1 MNKDNT
7 TAVDNQFLRN
17 SKVVDF
23 FIALVEW
30 ASWKFLAVTT
40 AVLAFSLFDSF
51 LQAHVPTQYI
61 MWGRALGI
69 VLIFLLVDAGL
80 DKMLAYHFKEKQL
93 MKKAK
98 SNNTFKRQF
107 MKSIGWLIAIRIL
120 LTATS
125 SLWAAPATSGMI
137 TKDNQ
142 ASSYTNQIA
151 SLDRM
156 DSTELAKA
164 TTLLQELKDNEQT
177 RIADAEAFA
186 KSAWQKAYNK
196 GDRYQRA
203 SYDKE
208 AYAWIC
214 NRVNKDAK
222 DQKYCKQLKQ
232 AVQDGKD
239 KIAYEKSRVSELE
252 ASISGRSNPI
262 RDSMRLSLAG
272 LATSA
277 NQQYLRDY
285 QNNKNIIYILDL
297 FAVLLGIATTRLRVK
312 RRLAAGDHQEDKK
325 NLLFLLGQA
334 TEKKKQDAIN
344 WLEEQIGLDIDGDGH
359 IGDPEKE
366 EKKEPSPLPSQQFL
380 MDLVQTLVKKEE
392 QAIGKDPIVVQGF
405 HNKDTPPFSKNTVES
420 NDKDVATNVATSN
433 IKNLDIEAQA
443 WIQLLRKANSDL
455 SIQKKRRQ
463 TPKVKENIDNLM
475 QTFTTAQQKLEGLG
489 LDPSNIL
496 VKRK

>member
-98 SNNTFKRQF
+98 SNNTFKKQF

-177 RIADAEAFA
+177 RIANAEAFA

-208 AYAWIC
+208 GYGWLC
-214 NRVNKDAK
+214 NRVNKDGK

-239 KIAYEKSRVSELE
+239 KIDYEKSRVSELE

-334 TEKKKQDAIN
+334 AEKKKQDAIN

-359 IGDPEKE
+359 IGEPEKE
-366 EKKEPSPLPSQQFL
+366 DKKEPSPLPSQDVNLELLQL
-380 MDLVQTLVKKEE
+380 LLQSKGNPPVVVKGFNRE
-392 QAIGKDPIVVQGF
+392 QD
-405 HNKDTPPFSKNTVES
+405 FSKNIASATVPHS
-420 NDKDVATNVATSN
+420 THVATNVATTN
-433 IKNLDIEAQA
+433 MNDLDIEATA
-443 WIQLLRKANSDL
+443 WINLYRKANSDL
-455 SIQKKRRQ
+455 SIQRKRKQ
-463 TPKVKENIDNLM
+463 TNTVKENIE
-475 QTFTTAQQKLEGLG
+475 QITKTFEAAEQKLKELG
-489 LDPSNIL
+489 LDPKEIL